1 MNKIVVA
8 MVTLYCVSSLAD
20 TLSLTGL
27 KASQQ
32 GDLCFH
38 VNSSEGA
45 IARTATKRP
54 ETVHLQ

>member
-8 MVTLYCVSSLAD
+8 MVTYCVSSLAD